1 MRRSSRRATTRID
14 GPRLH
19 SLKQFGG
26 TLLQKSHAKT
36 ARPLSLKRGIHVAL
50 HSGQARD
57 EWSFKTARN
66 RRLIQ
71 QVVRNQAKKY
81 GISLREI
88 VTHGQDL
95 HLLIKL
101 KSRSSFAPFIRAVS
115 GMLALMITGA
125 GKTRALKKKFWDFRP
140 WTRIVDLVSEVS
152 VVGAGDLIRHLQHIK
167 VLPGLLGRPSIL
179 ESS

>member
-14 GPRLH
+14 DPRLF
-19 SLKQFGG
+19 SLKQFRG
-26 TLLQKSHAKT
+26 TLLKKSHAKT
-36 ARPLSLKRGIHVAL
+36 ARPLSLKKGIHVAL
-50 HSGQARD
+50 HSEQARD
-57 EWSFKTARN
+57 EWSLKAVRN

-71 QVVRNQAKKY
+71 RVVKSQAKKY
-81 GISLREI
+81 EISIREI

-101 KSRSSFAPFIRAVS
+101 KNRSSFAPFIRAVS
-115 GMLALMITGA
+115 GMLALLITGS

-140 WTRIVDLVSEVS
+140 WTRIVELLNEVS
-152 VVGAGDLIRHLQHIK
+152 VASEVGLIRHLQCIK
-167 VLPGLLGRPSIL
+167 VLPGLLGRPSVL